1 MDNKESYRKK
11 IIISEMLLAF
21 VLFSERGIEAVE
33 KMYPNQ
39 RDFVLENRHKT
50 ITEVKHQLLH
60 LPHV

>member
-11 IIISEMLLAF
+11 IVISEMLLAF
-21 VLFSERGIEAVE
+21 VLFSEKGIEAVE
-33 KMYPNQ
+33 KRYPQ
-39 RDFVLENRHKT
+39 QKDFVLENRHKS